1 LVDGCLR
8 RRWAQVFLVTPA
20 RLLAWRHRLAAR
32 KYDARKRHRP
42 CRPATVRRIAS
53 LAVRPAQ
60 ENPAAVRGISL
71 THGERGP
78 DECLCFRTL
87 RGVGGGGERYLVGR
101 CPGDGAVGDVGT
113 LVIGG
118 GCRRL

>member
-1 LVDGCLR
+1 M
-8 RRWAQVFLVTPA
+8 
-20 RLLAWRHRLAAR
+20 LAAALGAGLPGEACEAAGLAHRLAAR
-32 KYDARKRHRP
+32 KYGARKRHRP
-42 CRPATVRRIAS
+42 CRPATVRRIGS
-53 LAVRPAQ
+53 LAVRLAQ
-60 ENPAAVRGISL
+60 ENPGAVRGISL

-113 LVIGG
+113 LIIGG
-118 GCRRL
+118 GCRRH